1 MLGSFRTLNA
11 FIADLTPGRWGPAA
25 DEAVVAFRP
34 APWELGRHGW
44 LNERAL
50 REIAGKAGRHWL
62 RVAGPRVGRERMK
75 FKGVDEA
82 EASGGCRAFGR
93 LTLYTRLAGYEGG
106 CWLLCHVV
114 ERADGRKVAR
124 LISRIALSHQVAW
137 SAFPPYA
144 AAEPAAASA

>member
-1 MLGSFRTLNA
+1 MFGSIRTFES
-11 FIADLTPGRWGPAA
+11 FIADLVPGRWGPAA
-25 DEAVVAFRP
+25 NEAVGAFRP
-34 APWELGRHGW
+34 MPWELGRFGW

-62 RVAGPRVGRERMK
+62 RVAGPRLGGEKME

-82 EASGGCRAFGR
+82 EASGGCLSFER
-93 LTLYTRLAGYEGG
+93 LTVRTRPAGYEGG

-114 ERADGRKVAR
+114 ERADGRRVAR
-124 LISRIALSHQVAW
+124 LISRIALSHEVAW

-144 AAEPAAASA
+144 AAEGAPGSV